1 MFRRVVTI
9 NRLLRTT
16 VQKIKAQGPLR
27 LTLMILLPLLVIGYV
42 QAMETTSKT
51 ASLRFA
57 IIGDFGVDGAKE
69 AAVALLV
76 KSWNPEFVV
85 TVGDNNYLGAASA
98 IDRAIGKYYRDY
110 IAPYQGTYGS
120 GSSSGNR
127 FYPAL
132 GNHDWESLSCSNGV
146 CQGPYFDYFTL
157 PGNERYYDFVQGPV
171 HFFLV
176 DSDAH
181 EPDGISATS
190 AQAAW
195 LRARLAASTAPWK
208 LVILH
213 HPPYSSGPAGSTKAM
228 QWPFKSWGA
237 DVVLAGH
244 DHHYERLDVNGQ
256 VYFIDGLGGTGISK
270 RVTPIAGSQA
280 TYTQYHGALLVGA
293 DTGTI
298 NFQFIDINGK
308 VVDTYTLNKD
318 TTGTSTPTNTPTNT
332 LTPATTPTTA
342 VSPTAT
348 PTTPTDTPTNTP
360 TNTPTTPVA
369 TATATPVAADMIF
382 ADDFETGTVSAW
394 SANANSAGSKV
405 APAAA
410 LVGNQGWQVSITSN
424 TATYLTDNTPN
435 AEPRYRARFY
445 FDPNTIV
452 MKDGNAHVIFAGY
465 HGTKVALRTE
475 FRNSKG
481 KYQVRAGTLDDG
493 GTWKSSSWFTIS
505 DDSHPIELDW
515 QSATAAGANN
525 GVLTLWIDAMLQTN
539 VLNIDN
545 DTRRID
551 AIRLGPSN
559 GIDSGTRSAYYFDDF
574 VSQRQSAI
582 GLATVGAAA
591 ALDAEELEELQDA
604 YVIVPNEYPALTADV
619 TPGQDSVIN
628 GPIGDLTVQAVIPG
642 QAVAAPVS
650 VILHGLD
657 DTALPDGYAL
667 LGNIFD
673 LKVFDKAG
681 VYLTQFAEPVRLTIA
696 YGHAPSQVAPST
708 EPALWR
714 WNGAT
719 EVWEALPATIDSA
732 AQTITVELAQP
743 ATLGILQPEAAA
755 PPQSQSIY
763 LPLIESK

>member
-27 LTLMILLPLLVIGYV
+27 LTLMILLPLLVISYV
-42 QAMETTSKT
+42 QAMEMTSKT
-51 ASLRFA
+51 ATLRFA
-57 IIGDFGVDGAKE
+57 IIGDFGVDNSKE

-171 HFFLV
+171 HFFLI

-308 VVDTYTLNKD
+308 VVDTYTLNKN

-332 LTPATTPTTA
+332 PIPTNTPPTTT
-342 VSPTAT
+342 SPTAT
-348 PTTPTDTPTNTP
+348 PTTPPTNTP
-360 TNTPTTPVA
+360 INTPTAPAVTNTP
-369 TATATPVAADMIF
+369 TPVAADMIF
-382 ADDFETGTVSAW
+382 ADDFESGTVSAW
-394 SANANSAGSKV
+394 SATTNSASSKV

-410 LVGNQGWQVSITSN
+410 LVGTQGWQVSITSN
-424 TATYLTDNTPN
+424 TATYLTDNSPN
-435 AEPRYRARFY
+435 AEARYRVRFY

-452 MKDGNAHVIFAGY
+452 MADGNAHLIFAGY
-465 HGTKVALRTE
+465 QGTTRVLRTE
-475 FRNSKG
+475 FRLSQG

-493 GTWKSSSWFTIS
+493 STWKSSSWFTIS
-505 DDSHPIELDW
+505 DASHAIELDW
-515 QSATAAGANN
+515 QAATAAAANN
-525 GVLTLWIDAMLQTN
+525 GVLTLWIDGMLQTN
-539 VLNIDN
+539 VLSIDN

-551 AIRLGPSN
+551 AVRLGPSN
-559 GIDSGTRSAYYFDDF
+559 GIDSGTRGTYYFDDF
-574 VSQRQSAI
+574 VSRRQSAI
-582 GLATVGAAA
+582 GLATVNAAA

-604 YVIVPNEYPALTADV
+604 YVMIPNEYPALTAEV
-619 TPGQDSVIN
+619 VPGEESVIS

-642 QAVAAPVS
+642 RAVTAPVS

-673 LKVFDKAG
+673 MKVFDSAG
-681 VYLTQFAEPVRLTIA
+681 VYLTQFAAPVRLTIA
-696 YGHAPSQVAPST
+696 YGKAPSQVSPST
-708 EPALWR
+708 DPTLWR
-714 WNGAT
+714 WNGST
-719 EVWEALPATIDSA
+719 GLWEALPATIDYT
-732 AQTITVELAQP
+732 AQTITVDLEQP
-743 ATLGILQPEAAA
+743 ATLGLLQPETTAA
-755 PPQSQSIY
+755 PQPESIY
-763 LPLIESK
+763 LPLIERK

>member
-1 MFRRVVTI
+1 MSRRVTR
-9 NRLLRTT
+9 NSLLHNV
-16 VQKIKAQGPLR
+16 VQQVMAQGSLR
-27 LTLMILLPLLVIGYV
+27 LSLMILLPFLVISYV
-42 QAMETTSKT
+42 QAVDAASTT
-51 ASLRFA
+51 AALRFA
-57 IIGDFGVDGAKE
+57 IIGDFGVDNSKE
-69 AAVALLV
+69 AAVAQLV
-76 KSWNPEFVV
+76 KSWNPEFIV
-85 TVGDNNYLGAASA
+85 TVGDNNYLGAATA

-110 IAPYQGTYGS
+110 IAPYQGAYGS
-120 GSSSGNR
+120 GSPTGNR

-195 LRARLAASTAPWK
+195 LRARLVASTAPWK

-256 VYFIDGLGGTGISK
+256 VYLIDGLGGTGISK
-270 RVTPIAGSQA
+270 RVTPIAGSQT

-308 VVDTYTLNKD
+308 VVDTYTLNKG
-318 TTGTSTPTNTPTNT
+318 TTGTSTPTSTPTNIPTNT

-348 PTTPTDTPTNTP
+348 PTTPTNMPTNTP
-360 TNTPTTPVA
+360 TVSVA
-369 TATATPVAADMIF
+369 TATPTPVAADMIF

-394 SANANSAGSKV
+394 STNTNSASSKV
-405 APAAA
+405 ATAAA

-445 FDPNTIV
+445 FDPNTIP

-465 HGTKVALRTE
+465 HGTKVVLRTE
-475 FRNSKG
+475 FRNAKG
-481 KYQVRAGTLDDG
+481 KYQVRVGTLDDG

-505 DDSHPIELDW
+505 DASHPIELEW
-515 QSATAAGANN
+515 QAATAAGAKN
-525 GVLTLWIDAMLQTN
+525 GLLTLWIDGVLQTN
-539 VLNIDN
+539 VLGIDN
-545 DTRRID
+545 DTRRLD
-551 AIRLGPSN
+551 AIRLGPSG
-559 GIDSGTRSAYYFDDF
+559 GIDSGTRGAYYLDDF
-574 VSQRQSAI
+574 VARRQSAI
-582 GLATVGAAA
+582 GFATVGAAA
-591 ALDAEELEELQDA
+591 LDAEALEALQDA

-619 TPGQDSVIN
+619 TPGETSVIN
-628 GPIGDLTVQAVIPG
+628 GPIGDLMVQAVIPG

-657 DTALPDGYAL
+657 DTALPDGYVL

-673 LKVFDKAG
+673 MKVFDTAG
-681 VYLTQFAEPVRLTIA
+681 VYLTQFAEPVRLIIA
-696 YGHAPSQVAPST
+696 YGKAPSQVAPST

-714 WNGAT
+714 WNGDT
-719 EVWEALPATIDSA
+719 DLWETLPATVDSV
-732 AQTITVELAQP
+732 AQTITVDLAQP
-743 ATLGILQPEAAA
+743 ATLGMLQPEPAGL
-755 PPQSQSIY
+755 PQSQSIY

>member
-1 MFRRVVTI
+1 MSRQTATRNSLFNV
-9 NRLLRTT
+9 
-16 VQKIKAQGPLR
+16 VQKLKAQGSLR
-27 LTLMILLPLLVIGYV
+27 LSLMILLPLLVISYV
-42 QAMETTSKT
+42 QAVEAAST
-51 ASLRFA
+51 ATALRFA
-57 IIGDFGVDGAKE
+57 IIGDFGVDNSKE
-69 AAVALLV
+69 AAVAQLV
-76 KSWNPEFVV
+76 KSWNPAFVV

-120 GSSSGNR
+120 GSPTGNR

-132 GNHDWESLSCSNGV
+132 GNHDWESLSCTNGV

-244 DHHYERLDVNGQ
+244 DHHYERLELNGQ
-256 VYFIDGLGGTGISK
+256 LYFVDGLGGTGISK

-293 DTGTI
+293 EPGTI

-318 TTGTSTPTNTPTNT
+318 TTITGTPTNTPTNT
-332 LTPATTPTTA
+332 VPPADTPTA
-342 VSPTAT
+342 VTSPTAT
-348 PTTPTDTPTNTP
+348 PTTPPTNTP
-360 TNTPTTPVA
+360 LNTPTAPAVTNTP
-369 TATATPVAADMIF
+369 TPVAADVIF

-394 SANANSAGSKV
+394 SANTNSAGSKV

-410 LVGNQGWQVSITSN
+410 LIGNQGWQVSITSN

-435 AEPRYRARFY
+435 AEARYRARFY
-445 FDPNTIV
+445 FDPNTIA
-452 MKDGNAHVIFAGY
+452 MKDGNAHLLFAGY
-465 HGTKVALRTE
+465 HGTKVVLRTE
-475 FRNSKG
+475 FRNAKG
-481 KYQVRAGTLDDG
+481 KYQVRVGTLDNG

-505 DDSHPIELDW
+505 DASHPVEWDW
-515 QSATAAGANN
+515 QAATAAGAKN
-525 GVLTLWIDAMLQTN
+525 GVLTLWIDGMLQTN
-539 VLNIDN
+539 VLGIDN

-559 GIDSGTRSAYYFDDF
+559 GIDSGTRGVYYLDDF
-574 VSQRQSAI
+574 VSRRQSAI
-582 GLATVGAAA
+582 GFATVGAAA
-591 ALDAEELEELQDA
+591 VLDAEALEELQDA
-604 YVIVPNEYPALTADV
+604 YVIVPNEYPALTAAV
-619 TPGQDSVIN
+619 TPGHDSVID
-628 GPIGDLTVQAVIPG
+628 GPVGDLMVTAAIPG
-642 QAVAAPVS
+642 AAVAAPVS
-650 VILHGLD
+650 VIIHGLD

-673 LKVFDKAG
+673 IKVFDTAG

-696 YGHAPSQVAPST
+696 YGKAPSQVAPTT

-714 WNGAT
+714 WNGET
-719 EVWEALPATIDSA
+719 GLWEALPAIIDPA
-732 AQTITVELAQP
+732 AQTITVALDQP
-743 ATLGILQPEAAA
+743 ATLGLLQPESAA
-755 PPQSQSIY
+755 PPQPQSIY

>member
-27 LTLMILLPLLVIGYV
+27 LTLMILLPLLVISYV
-42 QAMETTSKT
+42 QAMEMTSKT
-51 ASLRFA
+51 ATLRFA
-57 IIGDFGVDGAKE
+57 IIGDFGVDNSKE

-171 HFFLV
+171 HFFLI

-308 VVDTYTLNKD
+308 VVDTYTLNKN

-332 LTPATTPTTA
+332 PIPTNTPPTTT
-342 VSPTAT
+342 SPTAT
-348 PTTPTDTPTNTP
+348 PTTPPTNTP
-360 TNTPTTPVA
+360 INIPTAPAVTNTP
-369 TATATPVAADMIF
+369 TPVAADMIF
-382 ADDFETGTVSAW
+382 ADDFESGTVSAW
-394 SANANSAGSKV
+394 SATTNSASSKV

-410 LVGNQGWQVSITSN
+410 LVGTQGWQVSITSN
-424 TATYLTDNTPN
+424 TATYLTDNSPN
-435 AEPRYRARFY
+435 AEARYRVRFY

-452 MKDGNAHVIFAGY
+452 MADGNAHLIFAGY
-465 HGTKVALRTE
+465 QGTTRVLRTE
-475 FRNSKG
+475 FRLSQG

-493 GTWKSSSWFTIS
+493 STWKSSSWFTIS
-505 DDSHPIELDW
+505 DASHAIELDW
-515 QSATAAGANN
+515 QAATAAAANN
-525 GVLTLWIDAMLQTN
+525 GVLTLWIDGMLQTN
-539 VLNIDN
+539 VLSIDN

-551 AIRLGPSN
+551 AVRLGPSN
-559 GIDSGTRSAYYFDDF
+559 GIDSGTRGTYYFDDF
-574 VSQRQSAI
+574 VSRRQSAI
-582 GLATVGAAA
+582 GLATVNAAA

-604 YVIVPNEYPALTADV
+604 YVMIPNEYPALTAEV
-619 TPGQDSVIN
+619 VPGEESVIS

-642 QAVAAPVS
+642 RAVTAPVS

-673 LKVFDKAG
+673 MKVFDSAG
-681 VYLTQFAEPVRLTIA
+681 VYLTQFAAPVRLTIA
-696 YGHAPSQVAPST
+696 YGKAPSQVSPST
-708 EPALWR
+708 DPTLWR
-714 WNGAT
+714 WNGST
-719 EVWEALPATIDSA
+719 GLWEALPATIDYT

-763 LPLIESK
+763 LPLIENR

>member
-1 MFRRVVTI
+1 MSRRVVTI
-9 NRLLRTT
+9 SCLLRT
-16 VQKIKAQGPLR
+16 VIQKIKAQGPLR
-27 LTLMILLPLLVIGYV
+27 LTLMIVLPLLVVSYG
-42 QAMETTSKT
+42 QARESATKT
-51 ASLRFA
+51 ATLRFA
-57 IIGDFGVDGAKE
+57 IIGDFGVDNSKE

-120 GSSSGNR
+120 GSTSGNR

-171 HFFLV
+171 HFFLI

-256 VYFIDGLGGTGISK
+256 VYLIDGLGGTGISK

-293 DTGTI
+293 DPGTI

-308 VVDTYTLNKD
+308 VADTYTLNKS
-318 TTGTSTPTNTPTNT
+318 TTGTNTPTNTPTDTPSPTNT
-332 LTPATTPTTA
+332 PPTNT
-342 VSPTAT
+342 SPTAT
-348 PTTPTDTPTNTP
+348 PTTPPPTQPTDTPTNTP
-360 TNTPTTPVA
+360 TVPTVTNTPTPVA
-369 TATATPVAADMIF
+369 VDAIF
-382 ADDFETGTVSAW
+382 ADDFESGTVSAW
-394 SANANSAGSKV
+394 SATTNSASSKV
-405 APAAA
+405 APVAA
-410 LVGNQGWQVSITSN
+410 LVGAQGWQVSITSN
-424 TATYLTDNTPN
+424 TATYLTDSSPN

-445 FDPNTIV
+445 FDPNTIP

-465 HGTKVALRTE
+465 HGSKVVLRAE
-475 FRNSKG
+475 FRSSKA

-505 DDSHPIELDW
+505 DASHPIELDW
-515 QSATAAGANN
+515 QAATAVGAKN
-525 GVLTLWIDAMLQTN
+525 GVLALWIDGILQTN
-539 VLNIDN
+539 VLGIDN

-559 GIDSGTRSAYYFDDF
+559 GIDSGTRGAYYFDDF
-574 VSQRQSAI
+574 ASRRQSAI

-591 ALDAEELEELQDA
+591 LAAAELEELQDA
-604 YVIVPNEYPALTADV
+604 YVIIPNEYPALTADV
-619 TPGQDSVIN
+619 TPGAERVIN

-673 LKVFDKAG
+673 MKVFDTAG
-681 VYLTQFAEPVRLTIA
+681 VYLTQFAAPVRLTIA
-696 YGHAPSQVAPST
+696 YGKAPSQVSPST

-714 WNGAT
+714 WNGDT
-719 EVWEALPATIDSA
+719 GLWEALPATIDPA
-732 AQTITVELAQP
+732 AQTITVELDHP
-743 ATLGILQPEAAA
+743 ATLGLLQPEATTA
-755 PPQSQSIY
+755 PQPESIY
-763 LPLIESK
+763 LPLIESR

>member
-1 MFRRVVTI
+1 MFRRVI
-9 NRLLRTT
+9 RNSLLHNV
-16 VQKIKAQGPLR
+16 VQKLKAQGSLR
-27 LTLMILLPLLVIGYV
+27 LSLMILLPLLVISYV
-42 QAMETTSKT
+42 QAVDAAST
-51 ASLRFA
+51 ATALRFA
-57 IIGDFGVDGAKE
+57 IIGDFGVDNSKE
-69 AAVALLV
+69 AAVAQLV

-85 TVGDNNYLGAASA
+85 TVGDNNYLGAATA

-120 GSSSGNR
+120 GSTSGNR

-244 DHHYERLDVNGQ
+244 DHHYERLEVNGQ
-256 VYFIDGLGGTGISK
+256 LYFVDGLGGTGISK

-280 TYTQYHGALLVGA
+280 TYNQYHGALLVGA
-293 DTGTI
+293 DTTAI
-298 NFQFIDINGK
+298 TFQFIDITGA
-308 VVDTYTLNKD
+308 VVDTYTLNKGAT
-318 TTGTSTPTNTPTNT
+318 TTGTPTNT
-332 LTPATTPTTA
+332 LTPSAT
-342 VSPTAT
+342 PTAT
-348 PTTPTDTPTNTP
+348 ATTRPTNTP
-360 TNTPTTPVA
+360 TNTPTAPVV
-369 TATATPVAADMIF
+369 TATPTPVAADMIF

-394 SANANSAGSKV
+394 ASNTNSAGSKV

-410 LVGNQGWQVSITSN
+410 LVGNQGWQVSIASN
-424 TATYLTDNTPN
+424 TATYLTDNSPN
-435 AEPRYRARFY
+435 AEARYRARFY

-465 HGTKVALRTE
+465 HGTKVVLRTE

-505 DDSHPIELDW
+505 DASHPIELDW
-515 QSATAAGANN
+515 QAATAAGANN
-525 GVLTLWIDAMLQTN
+525 GVLSLWIDGMLQTN
-539 VLNIDN
+539 VLGIDN

-551 AIRLGPSN
+551 AIRLGPSS
-559 GIDSGTRSAYYFDDF
+559 GIDSGTRGAYYFDDF
-574 VSQRQSAI
+574 VSRRQSAI
-582 GLATVGAAA
+582 GFATVGAAA

-604 YVIVPNEYPALTADV
+604 YVIVPNEYPALTAAV
-619 TPGQDSVIN
+619 IPGQDSVID
-628 GPIGDLTVQAVIPG
+628 GPVGDLMVTAAIPG
-642 QAVAAPVS
+642 ASVATPVS
-650 VILHGLD
+650 VIIHGLD

-667 LGNIFD
+667 LGNIFAM
-673 LKVFDKAG
+673 KVFDTAG

-696 YGHAPSQVAPST
+696 YGKAPSQVSPSI

-714 WNGAT
+714 WHGDT
-719 EVWEALPATIDSA
+719 GVWEALPATIDHT
-732 AQTITVELAQP
+732 AQTITVELDQP
-743 ATLGILQPEAAA
+743 TTLGLLQPESAA

-763 LPLIESK
+763 LPLIERK